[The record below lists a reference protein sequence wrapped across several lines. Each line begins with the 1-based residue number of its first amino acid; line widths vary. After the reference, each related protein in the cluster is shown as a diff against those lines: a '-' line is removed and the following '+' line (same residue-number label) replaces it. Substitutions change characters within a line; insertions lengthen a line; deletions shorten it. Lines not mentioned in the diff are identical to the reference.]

1 MNSEASQEPN
11 GCSPVLTV
19 HLPPIDA
26 TSDEAEN
33 VSTAFLSKLDDKIE
47 TILLKLK
54 SSPSIPVHTL
64 LSNDFDIDELL
75 QARNIVFECARAKY
89 RNTKDGTEP
98 TSDPITNPNTPPTC
112 GFKLKSRRSTQTAAD
127 DIKELCLYIFGHR
140 NSIPKYCMSSTS
152 QQQSAKHS
160 KQADAPP
167 ATDPTFAEPVPE
179 PPTLNVILDAI
190 SRVQTNITLLDNKLS
205 EPIITLQSDICF
217 FLVQPGNNRR
227 PDERMR
233 VIAFHY

>member
-1 MNSEASQEPN
+1 MPN

-75 QARNIVFECARAKY
+75 QARNIVFECA
-89 RNTKDGTEP
+89 
-98 TSDPITNPNTPPTC
+98 
-112 GFKLKSRRSTQTAAD
+112 
-127 DIKELCLYIFGHR
+127 
-140 NSIPKYCMSSTS
+140 
-152 QQQSAKHS
+152 
-160 KQADAPP
+160 
-167 ATDPTFAEPVPE
+167 
-179 PPTLNVILDAI
+179 
-190 SRVQTNITLLDNKLS
+190 S
-205 EPIITLQSDICF
+205 E
-217 FLVQPGNNRR
+217 
-227 PDERMR
+227 
-233 VIAFHY
+233 

>member
-1 MNSEASQEPN
+1 MPN

-75 QARNIVFECARAKY
+75 QARNIVFECARAKC
-89 RNTKDGTEP
+89 RNTKDGAEP
-98 TSDPITNPNTPPTC
+98 TSDAITNPNTPPTC
-112 GFKLKSRRSTQTAAD
+112 GFKLKSRRSTQTAAV
-127 DIKELCLYIFGHR
+127 
-140 NSIPKYCMSSTS
+140 T
-152 QQQSAKHS
+152 
-160 KQADAPP
+160 
-167 ATDPTFAEPVPE
+167 
-179 PPTLNVILDAI
+179 
-190 SRVQTNITLLDNKLS
+190 
-205 EPIITLQSDICF
+205 
-217 FLVQPGNNRR
+217 
-227 PDERMR
+227 
-233 VIAFHY
+233 